1 MSSMHSYIY
10 IIMEFC
16 EGGDL
21 STFIKTRQHLSEE
34 ICQSFLQQLA
44 SALEY
49 LRQNSVSHMDLK
61 PQNLLLTSKT
71 NPKLKLTGIYTED
84 LPI

>member
-1 MSSMHSYIY
+1 MMSSMHSYIY

-21 STFIKTRQHLSEE
+21 STFIKKRQHLSEE

-71 NPKLKLTGIYTED
+71 NPKLKITGI
-84 LPI
+84 